1 MPPKLSEVR
10 HVVEKARPSSAPGPN
25 GVPYKLY
32 KNCPKVLELLW
43 YLMRTAWEK
52 QRIPSEW
59 QRAVVVFIPKEVNS
73 KDIG

>member
-10 HVVEKARPSSAPGPN
+10 HVVDKARPSSAPGPN

-59 QRAVVVFIPKEVNS
+59 ERAVAVFIPKEVNS